1 MYGQGLGRS
10 SLSTLSVLLVEVW
23 RNDYDYLPKGGER
36 RGGGGGCKPFPCSVH
51 LVNNVQTWLLEEG
64 ASSL

>member
-23 RNDYDYLPKGGER
+23 RNDYDYLPKGGEG
-36 RGGGGGCKPFPCSVH
+36 RGGERGVQAISLFGASGQQRAKMVVGGGC
-51 LVNNVQTWLLEEG
+51 Q
-64 ASSL
+64 